1 MATAGPPS
9 ARRALVW
16 GLVVVILLGA
26 ALGLASIGHA
36 VRAIDRFGGPP
47 APPRVTQQTVVERL
61 QAVAKL
67 VASEMTLR
75 DVVIYE
81 QTRFGSTKRALLV
94 VTGRVSAGIDLE
106 RGATATLDSATRTV
120 TVSLPPAEVLDVTT
134 YDERAGLLN
143 PFRPADRDTIHR
155 LVREKLTAAARE
167 SGILEHADQAAAQSL
182 TTLLGQDGW
191 TVTIARPPVQRRPDG

>member
-1 MATAGPPS
+1 MGSSFTRVAFQITFSETVAGVD
-9 ARRALVW
+9 AN
-16 GLVVVILLGA
+16 
-26 ALGLASIGHA
+26 
-36 VRAIDRFGGPP
+36 DF
-47 APPRVTQQTVVERL
+47 TVV
-61 QAVAKL
+61 
-67 VASEMTLR
+67 T
-75 DVVIYE
+75 
-81 QTRFGSTKRALLV
+81 
-94 VTGRVSAGIDLE
+94 TG
-106 RGATATLDSATRTV
+106 GATATIDSATRTV
-120 TVSLPPAEVLDVTT
+120 TVSLPPAEVLGVEVLDVTT